1 MRKNEK
7 QRHVMMDVEEE
18 CHVVVMMLQPFRSEA
33 MDTVER
39 LRPRRCAAEAQ
50 SD

>member
-1 MRKNEK
+1 MRKEK
-7 QRHVMMDVEEE
+7 RRHAMMNVVENGN
-18 CHVVVMMLQPFRSEA
+18 VVLMLDASAWSIRGYST
-33 MDTVER
+33 MER

>member
-1 MRKNEK
+1 MTKSEK
-7 QRHVMMDVEEE
+7 QRHVMMDVEEK
-18 CHVVVMMLQPFRSEA
+18 CNVVVMMLQPVRSEA
-33 MDTVER
+33 MVTVER